1 MLKED
6 YSRKIRTATTVKEL
20 NKILNDLEMDG
31 DITKSEYDELVKE
44 TEKKKKD
51 LEVGF
56 EL

>member
-20 NKILNDLEMDG
+20 DKILTDLEMDG
-31 DITKSEYDELVKE
+31 DINKSEHDELVKE
-44 TEKKKKD
+44 VEKKKRD